1 MGTTGYQGTIMK
13 EFFLMDGYAFFV
25 WGSYAIVAAVLVLNV
40 VAIKMQRRHILK
52 HLRQLSE
59 ED

>member
-1 MGTTGYQGTIMK
+1 MK

-25 WGSYAIVAAVLVLNV
+25 WGSYAVVAAVLILNV

-52 HLRQLSE
+52 HLRELSE
-59 ED
+59 EDNSG